1 MYLHTLIILKVFIA
15 SIGSNL
21 MSERMKI
28 ARILWNANISAEY
41 SHLDN
46 PKFKKQLDDVLERGI
61 AFMIVF
67 GTDELDKNVV
77 KIKKMTT
84 HTEVEVSREE
94 IVNYLIEQQVTLL
107 STGLDATFL
116 DSMRNTQLAVG
127 TTE

>member
-1 MYLHTLIILKVFIA
+1 
-15 SIGSNL
+15 